1 MTTIQLLTQLVL
13 PIVLALMMLAM
24 GLSLTLND
32 FRRIAKYPKA
42 ALLGISLQLL
52 LLPLVAWCLILFIR
66 LLIPL
71 SEDLSGVLSS
81 ISSSESSQLLFL
93 GLLILAACP
102 GGATSNVIS
111 YLAGGDAALSI
122 SMTALVSLLVPFIIP
137 VSLAYQF
144 NWLGGDAIAVQLPL
158 LKTVMQLVLVTV
170 IPVLLGMVI
179 RHYWTQRIIKWEPV
193 ISKVVGFI
201 FVCLVLMLTV
211 VQWPKLQEMG
221 LSVGLVCLSLCLISM
236 LLAYAMSGSCGFN
249 RKVKKTLAIEVGF
262 QNAGTGMF
270 IAAVLLQNPNLALV
284 PLMYGLVMNLPA
296 FILII
301 INSCQAE
308 PERQKAN
315 I

>member
-32 FRRIAKYPKA
+32 FRRIANYPKA

-52 LLPLVAWCLILFIR
+52 LLPLIAWCLILIIKSF
-66 LLIPL
+66 IPL
-71 SEDLSGVLSS
+71 SSGLSS
-81 ISSSESSQLLFL
+81 ELSQLLFL
-93 GLLILAACP
+93 GLIILAACP

-144 NWLGGDAIAVQLPL
+144 SWLGGDAIVVQLPL

-170 IPVLLGMVI
+170 VPVILGMVI
-179 RHYWTQRIIKWEPV
+179 RHYWTQSIINWEPV
-193 ISKVVGFI
+193 VSKVIGFI
-201 FVCLVLMLTV
+201 FVCLVLMLTLA
-211 VQWPKLQEMG
+211 QWPKLQEMG
-221 LSVGLVCLSLCLISM
+221 LSAGLICLSLCMISM
-236 LLAYAMSGSCGFN
+236 LLAHAVSGFCGFN

-270 IAAVLLQNPNLALV
+270 IAAVLLQNPSLALV

-301 INSCQAE
+301 INSYQGE
-308 PERQKAN
+308 PKRQKAN

>member
-32 FRRIAKYPKA
+32 FRRIGRYPKA
-42 ALLGISLQLL
+42 ALLGVSLQLL
-52 LLPLVAWCLILFIR
+52 LLPLVAWCLILFIKQI
-66 LLIPL
+66 IPL
-71 SEDLSGVLSS
+71 SEGFSS
-81 ISSSESSQLLFL
+81 ILSNELSQLLFL

-144 NWLGGDAIAVQLPL
+144 SWLGGDAIAVQLPL

-179 RHYWTQRIIKWEPV
+179 RHYWTQKIIKWEPV
-193 ISKVVGFI
+193 ISKVIGFV

-211 VQWPKLQEMG
+211 VQWPKLQEMR
-221 LSVGLVCLSLCLISM
+221 LSVGLVCLSLCVISM
-236 LLAYAMSGSCGFN
+236 LLAYAISGFFDFN
-249 RKVKKTLAIEVGF
+249 SKIKKTLAIEVGF

-270 IAAVLLQNPNLALV
+270 IAAVLLQSPSLALV

-301 INSCQAE
+301 INSYQTK
-308 PERQKAN
+308 PKAPSVDV
-315 I
+315 

>member
-24 GLSLTLND
+24 GLSLALND

-42 ALLGISLQLL
+42 ALLGISMQLL
-52 LLPLVAWCLILFIR
+52 LLPLVAWCLILFIKSF
-66 LLIPL
+66 LPL
-71 SEDLSGVLSS
+71 SGFLSNEL
-81 ISSSESSQLLFL
+81 SQLLFF

-111 YLAGGDAALSI
+111 YLAGGDVALSI
-122 SMTALVSLLVPFIIP
+122 SMTALVSLLVPFILP
-137 VSLAYQF
+137 FSLAHQF
-144 NWLGGDAIAVQLPL
+144 SWLGSDAIAVQLPL

-179 RHYWTQRIIKWEPV
+179 RHYWTQKIIKWEPV
-193 ISKVVGFI
+193 ISKIIGFI
-201 FVCLVLMLTV
+201 FVCLILMLTV

-221 LSVGLVCLSLCLISM
+221 LSVGLVCLGLCVITM
-236 LLAYAMSGSCGFN
+236 LLAYAISGFVSFGP
-249 RKVKKTLAIEVGF
+249 KIKKTLAIEVGF

-270 IAAVLLQNPNLALV
+270 IAAVLLQSPSLALV

-301 INSCQAE
+301 INSCQGE
-308 PERQKAN
+308 PKGQR
-315 I
+315 